1 MKKIR
6 TDIAVIGGGPAGMAA
21 ALEAKRQGAGDVM
34 IIERD
39 VEPGGILQQCIHDGF
54 GLHRFKKR
62 MAGTEYAQV
71 FIDEIEQTDI
81 KVLTDTMVL
90 EVTQEKTIYACNSRD
105 GMLEIDAK
113 AVILSMGCRER
124 TASQV
129 LLYGYRPAGVLTA
142 GTVQRYINL
151 EGYLPGTSAV
161 ILGSGDIGLIMAR
174 RMTLEHIE
182 VKGVYE
188 VMPNPGGLTRN
199 IVQCLDDY
207 HIPLH
212 LSTSVTKIHGKKR
225 IEGVTVAKLDENR
238 KVIPGTEEYISCDLL
253 VLAVGL
259 IPENE
264 LSIQAG
270 IELDPRTKGP
280 VLDNRFMTSVP
291 GIFAAGNVA
300 VVFDLVDYVSQSGEI
315 AARGAVDYI
324 NGKPME
330 ELSYEET
337 VPAGNI
343 NFIVPQRIVRGE
355 TADTTLF
362 MRVKKPDKKVAM
374 DCEENGTV
382 IATKRYPFV
391 APPEMISCTVT
402 VSGSGP
408 LKVEM
413 KEGSGNA

>member
-1 MKKIR
+1 MKKCMA
-6 TDIAVIGGGPAGMAA
+6 DIVVIGGGPAGMAA
-21 ALEAKRQGAGDVM
+21 ALEAKRQGDGHVM

-39 VEPGGILQQCIHDGF
+39 VELGGILQQCIHDGF
-54 GLHRFKKR
+54 GLHRFQKR

-71 FIDEIEQTDI
+71 FVDEIAKTDI
-81 KVLTDTMVL
+81 EVLIDTMVL
-90 EVTQEKTIYACNSRD
+90 EVTQDKKVYACNSHD
-105 GMLEIDAK
+105 GMLEISAK
-113 AVILSMGCRER
+113 AVILAMGCRER

-151 EGYLPGTSAV
+151 EGYVPGKKAV

-188 VMPNPGGLTRN
+188 VMRNPGGLTRN

-207 HIPLH
+207 DIPLH
-212 LSTSVTKIHGKKR
+212 LSTTVTRIHGKKR
-225 IEGVTVAKLDENR
+225 LEGVTVAKVNEDR
-238 KVIPGTEEYISCDLL
+238 QVIPGTEEYISCDLL

-270 IELDPRTKGP
+270 IEMDRQTKGP
-280 VLDNRFMTSVP
+280 VLDNHFMTSVP

-315 AARGAVDYI
+315 AARGAVSYI
-324 NGKPME
+324 KGGQKT
-330 ELSYEET
+330 ELSYEAT
-337 VPAGNI
+337 VPAGNV
-343 NFIVPQRIVRGE
+343 NFVVPQRLVRGE
-355 TADTTLF
+355 TVDTTLF
-362 MRVKKPDKKVAM
+362 LRVKKPDKKADMYCV
-374 DCEENGTV
+374 ENETMIV
-382 IATKRYPFV
+382 TKKYPFV
-391 APPEMISCTVT
+391 APPEMISCKVL
-402 VSGSGP
+402 VSGNGP
-408 LKVEM
+408 LRVEM